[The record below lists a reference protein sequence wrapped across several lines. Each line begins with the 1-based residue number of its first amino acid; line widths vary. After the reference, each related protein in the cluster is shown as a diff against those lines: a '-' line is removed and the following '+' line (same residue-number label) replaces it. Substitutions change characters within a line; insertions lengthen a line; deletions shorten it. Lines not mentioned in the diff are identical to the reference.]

1 MVQNKLQNCI
11 TLLCELFKVVFGCR
25 ITFYVTSC
33 LGKGTSYNDC
43 ALLRY
48 DGALLRYNGAL
59 LGYDGALL
67 GYDGTLLGYDGT
79 LLVYDGALLGYE
91 IALLF
96 REWTLLAF
104 YRALPPVK
112 HCF

>member
-25 ITFYVTSC
+25 ITFYATSC
-33 LGKGTSYNDC
+33 FGKGTSIIEC

-48 DGALLRYNGAL
+48 DGALLRYN
-59 LGYDGALL
+59 GALL

>member
-1 MVQNKLQNCI
+1 M
-11 TLLCELFKVVFGCR
+11 FKVVFGCR
-25 ITFYVTSC
+25 ITFYATSC
-33 LGKGTSYNDC
+33 FGKGTSIIEC

-48 DGALLRYNGAL
+48 DGALLRYDEAL

-67 GYDGTLLGYDGT
+67 GYDG
-79 LLVYDGALLGYE
+79 ALLGYE
-91 IALLF
+91 IALLL

-104 YRALPPVK
+104 YHALPPVK